1 MKRKLFQKDL
11 AEALG
16 ISPAMVTKLKQAGMP
31 INSIAAAKRWRD
43 ANLRHSLRKE
53 SRGWGND
60 PGQLPAADDDENF
73 AEMPAA
79 DTTSIDLV
87 TRLASEA
94 EKDFPRWETDLRSAL
109 RMVPMTLRHLVTM
122 PMAVWNSLT
131 AEFCRQIEANEAA
144 DPEQAAMRDAES
156 IKKMTTEDIEYMG
169 PFWYLVACG
178 SIKAKPIPGGQSNG

>member
-1 MKRKLFQKDL
+1 MKRKRFQKDL

-53 SRGWGND
+53 SRGWAND
-60 PGQLPAADDDENF
+60 HDQLPAADDDENF
-73 AEMPAA
+73 AEIPAA

-94 EKDFPRWETDLRSAL
+94 EKDFPRWEADLRKAL
-109 RMVPMTLRHLVTM
+109 RLVPVSQRDLINLPVTLWH
-122 PMAVWNSLT
+122 ALT
-131 AEFCRQIEANEAA
+131 AEFMRGIEAHEAA
-144 DPEQAAMRDAES
+144 DPKLAALRES
-156 IKKMTTEDIEYMG
+156 ETGAMTPEDVEYMSR
-169 PFWYLVACG
+169 FWYGVAIG
-178 SIKAKPIPGGQSNG
+178 AIRVAPIPGGQSND